1 MTMSTIVSD
10 SYQRQYLPLVQ
21 SYPLRPIRS
30 EKELDRAIRRIDA
43 LLDQPHRS
51 RAEEDYLE
59 VLGNLVE
66 RYEAEKHPEEPV
78 SDAAMLRHLI
88 DAKGVSQGEVAR
100 ATGIANSTISAVLH
114 GKRSLSRDHIG
125 RLAAYFTVTPDVFVF
140 GNC

>member
-30 EKELDRAIRRIDA
+30 EKELDRAIRRIHA

-88 DAKGVSQGEVAR
+88 DAKGVSQGR
-100 ATGIANSTISAVLH
+100 LH
-114 GKRSLSRDHIG
+114 VPPALPTRRFPRSCTASDH
-125 RLAAYFTVTPDVFVF
+125 
-140 GNC
+140 